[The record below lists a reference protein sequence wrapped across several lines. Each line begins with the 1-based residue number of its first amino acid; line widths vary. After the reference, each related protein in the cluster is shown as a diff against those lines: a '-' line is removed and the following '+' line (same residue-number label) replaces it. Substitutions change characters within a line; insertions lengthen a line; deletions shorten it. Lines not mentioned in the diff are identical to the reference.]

1 MLIRPEQMQALLD
14 ARTGTF
20 ESDMLSHLQRCF
32 PAECA
37 ALGEAGVRDTIRYG
51 LERSRAYG
59 LTAAREVCTYVD
71 LMMALGRDFDQDPK
85 LPWAADIL
93 NRGRWKDTATM
104 VDQLY
109 RTAQQHYREHR
120 IHS

>member
-1 MLIRPEQMQALLD
+1 MLIRPEQMQALSN
-14 ARTGTF
+14 ARTGAF
-20 ESDMLSHLQRCF
+20 ESDVLSHLQRCF

-37 ALGEAGVRDTIRYG
+37 ALGEPGVRDTIRYG
-51 LERSRAYG
+51 LERSRGYG

-71 LMMALGRDFDQDPK
+71 LMMAFGRDFDRDPK

-93 NRGRWKDTATM
+93 NRKRWKDTATM

-109 RTAQQHYREHR
+109 RTAQQHYRERR
-120 IHS
+120 IQS